1 MNSIFK
7 AFVVSL
13 AMVSQVHFAYSQNA
27 AILPNAM
34 TTFVDQNGKPLT
46 SGTVDFYIPGT
57 STRKATWQDIDATI
71 LNTNPVVLDAAGRAL
86 IWGDGSYRQVVKNRN
101 GNTIWDRVTSSA
113 GSGGGGGGSTVGDGN
128 AVGTV
133 LPFSGLVA
141 PNNYAFAY
149 GQEIS
154 RTTYSSLLSALTI
167 TQSITCA
174 SGNATLTT
182 VSDTSQLNV
191 GAAVEGACIPASSI
205 IVSKTASTVTLNN
218 LALVSTTTQGTF
230 YPWGAGNGLTT
241 FNVPD
246 LRGYTMVGRNNMGGA
261 ASSVIANPYYN
272 DPNAIAGIGGSQ
284 TFTMLKSNLPPYTPV
299 GTNTLGAAS
308 FTFSTIGNAA
318 TGGAATVVNNIAA
331 SGLGNTVINTFTQPT
346 FTGTPAGNGGVAT
359 AASVAAGGSGY
370 SPGTQLLTL
379 SGGTCETPPQFN
391 VTVVAGAIT
400 APVLVTAG
408 SCSVIPADPV
418 ATTGGGG
425 TSGTLFLAWS
435 ARPFSLI
442 QPSKTMNYVVKISP
456 DVDLGIAAC
465 SNLIDAGTACTKNI
479 GTSGATV
486 PLLNA
491 ANTWSALQSF
501 SALGIISS
509 GPGVFDLRIANTETL
524 TNNRTLTVTLG
535 DTNRAL
541 NLSGGG
547 ITMGGD
553 ITFPAVVQGNLLY
566 SSASGV
572 LSALAKDTNT
582 TRYLA
587 NTGASNNPAWGQVNL
602 ANGVTGNLPVTNLNS
617 GTGAT
622 NSTFWRGDGTW
633 QTPAGAG
640 NVANTGTPVANQ
652 IAQWTSATVVQGVN
666 LASLLV
672 AGSGVTITGTT
683 SPTIAQ
689 SPPAVVS
696 ASSGSP
702 AATSATTPGVMMGL
716 GVATCRIT
724 TTFGTNLHVTIDGAV
739 SNNTTGQ
746 TTSLTLRY
754 GTGAGPANGAAATGT
769 VAGNTTPYGN
779 GGAVYQSGFSKSAII
794 AGLSPATTY
803 WFDLSVFVSA
813 NTGSVVGT
821 TCTAREF

>member
-13 AMVSQVHFAYSQNA
+13 AMVAQVHFAYSQNA

-167 TQSITCA
+167 TQSITCV

-501 SALGIISS
+501 SAFGIISS
-509 GPGVFDLRIANTETL
+509 GTGTFNMNIANTENL
-524 TNNRTLTVTLG
+524 TAARTLTLTLG
-535 DTNRAL
+535 NANRLLTL
-541 NLSGGG
+541 NSDINFPAIVQGG
-547 ITMGGD
+547 IPYG
-553 ITFPAVVQGNLLY
+553 
-566 SSASGV
+566 SATGV
-572 LSALAKDTNT
+572 LSSLAKDTNA
-582 TRYLA
+582 TRYLS
-587 NTGASNNPAWGQVNL
+587 NTGASNNPAWAQVNL

-617 GTGAT
+617 GSGASNT
-622 NSTFWRGDGTW
+622 TFWRGDGTW

-640 NVANTGTPVANQ
+640 NVSNTGTPVANQ

-672 AGSGVTITGTT
+672 AGTGISITGTT

-689 SPPAVVS
+689 TAPALIS
-696 ASSGSP
+696 LDSGSP
-702 AATSATTPGVMMGL
+702 AATSTTSPGVMMGL
-716 GVATCRIT
+716 GVTNCRIT
-724 TTFGTNLHVTIDGAV
+724 TTFGTRLDITIDGSV

-746 TTSLTLRY
+746 TTSVALRY

-769 VAGNTTPYGN
+769 QAGATTAYGN
-779 GGAVYQSGFSKSAII
+779 GGAVYQSGFSKRAII
-794 AGLSPATTY
+794 TGLAAATTY

-813 NTGSVVGT
+813 NTGSVLGT